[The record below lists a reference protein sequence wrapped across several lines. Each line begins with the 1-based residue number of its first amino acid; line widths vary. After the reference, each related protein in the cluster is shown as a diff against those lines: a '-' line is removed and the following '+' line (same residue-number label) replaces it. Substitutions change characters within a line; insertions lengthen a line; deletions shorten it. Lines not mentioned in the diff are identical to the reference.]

1 MKVHTLRPARWRTN
15 YPRPNSDKGDEVPI
29 VELSPS
35 FKHGM
40 EAVLDETTLP
50 PHIQSAIAGMQHG
63 DTLTIDGRT
72 YRRFHPLKRL
82 LPLAKR

>member
-1 MKVHTLRPARWRTN
+1 
-15 YPRPNSDKGDEVPI
+15 
-29 VELSPS
+29 
-35 FKHGM
+35 M